1 MDKEDKKM
9 CICWCCLVNHVG
21 FFEAQWTTAHQAP
34 LSMGFLRQ
42 EYWRGLPFPPP
53 GDLPDARIERVCPES
68 PVWEVD
74 SLPLS
79 HLGSPP
85 VGAALSVSIINKAL
99 PCVTGD
105 KQGTSIQAL
114 VQFGNYLCFLYCSR
128 VGSSAMIKT
137 DNKVSLLTQVS
148 DCRRFYYLLSSSC

>member
-1 MDKEDKKM
+1 MG
-9 CICWCCLVNHVG
+9 CHCLLRLKSLGHVR
-21 FFEAQWTTAHQAP
+21 FFLPPTTIAHQAP
-34 LSMGFLRQ
+34 LFMGFLRQ

-53 GDLPDARIERVCPES
+53 GDLPDARIQLVRPES

-85 VGAALSVSIINKAL
+85 VGVALSVSIINKAL

-105 KQGTSIQAL
+105 NQGTSIQAL
-114 VQFGNYLCFLYCSR
+114 VQFGNYLCFLYCFH

-148 DCRRFYYLLSSSC
+148 DCTRFYCLLSSSC